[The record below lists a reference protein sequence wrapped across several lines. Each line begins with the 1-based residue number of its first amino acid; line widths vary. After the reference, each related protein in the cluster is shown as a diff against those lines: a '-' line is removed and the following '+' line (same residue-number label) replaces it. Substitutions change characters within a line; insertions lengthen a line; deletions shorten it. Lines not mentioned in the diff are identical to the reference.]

1 MKQMQIVVLII
12 AAFFLLSGGPCV
24 MAADAKPAPAP
35 ISDETLGLQ
44 AQVLAEKAGRLEAEY
59 RLTVGEL
66 AKLRAEIQ
74 RRAEA
79 KKGEK
84 KEGKK

>member
-1 MKQMQIVVLII
+1 MRQMQIMILLV
-12 AAFFLLSGGPCV
+12 AMFFLCAGGPAV

>member
-1 MKQMQIVVLII
+1 MRQMQIMILLVSV
-12 AAFFLLSGGPCV
+12 FFLLAGSQIAL
-24 MAADAKPAPAP
+24 AADKPAPAP

-44 AQVLAEKAGRLEAEY
+44 AQVLTEKAGRLEAEY

-66 AKLRAEIQ
+66 AKLRAELQ

-79 KKGEK
+79 KKGENK
-84 KEGKK
+84 K